1 MNIDTVLSER
11 RLNVDF
17 RAAVHHRYVRV
28 LVVEDERV
36 LARHVADGLRDEGM
50 AVDVCFDGSKALELL
65 DLNGYEVMVLDR
77 DLPEVSGDEVCRA
90 LAERGS
96 APLVLMLTA
105 SVGTEDRVSGLT
117 LGADDYLGKPFAFQ
131 ELVLRVRALGRRG
144 RAHAPT
150 VVRGDLVVDTVR
162 RRVTR
167 GGREIA
173 LSAKEYGTLYA
184 LLAAGG
190 APVSHEELLEKVWDE
205 FADPFTNT
213 VRVTVNRLRRRLG
226 DPPVIET
233 IVGVGYVIR

>member
-1 MNIDTVLSER
+1 M
-11 RLNVDF
+11 
-17 RAAVHHRYVRV
+17 RV

-36 LARHVADGLRDEGM
+36 LAEHVADGLRDEGM

-65 DLNGYEVMVLDR
+65 DLNGYQVMVLDR

-90 LAERGS
+90 LADRGG

-105 SVGTEDRVSGLT
+105 SAGIEDRVSGLS
-117 LGADDYLGKPFAFQ
+117 LGADDYLGKPFAFE

-144 RAHAPT
+144 RVHAPT
-150 VVRGDLVVDTVR
+150 VVRGDLVMDTVR
-162 RRVTR
+162 RKVTR

-173 LSAKEYGTLYA
+173 LSAKEYAALYV
-184 LLAAGG
+184 LVAAGG

-226 DPPVIET
+226 EPPLIET
-233 IVGVGYVIR
+233 IVGVGYVIK